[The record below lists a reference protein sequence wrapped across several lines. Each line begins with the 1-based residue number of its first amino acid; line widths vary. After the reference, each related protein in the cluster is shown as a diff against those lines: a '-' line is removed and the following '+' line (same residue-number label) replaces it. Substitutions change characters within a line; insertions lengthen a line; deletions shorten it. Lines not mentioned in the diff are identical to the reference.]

1 MSENVKM
8 PLTLGEVR
16 EILFNKKKI
25 FLDSKA
31 LKPVEEAYNFLEEF
45 SKNKVI
51 YGINTG
57 LGPMAQYRVDEKD
70 AIQLQYNLIRSHCT
84 GTGNILSP
92 LQAKACLLARLYS
105 FLQGKSGVHPSVVIL
120 LSELI
125 NKGAVP
131 VIYDHGGVGASG
143 DLVQLA
149 HVALFMIGE
158 GHGFFNGNRLPAKEI
173 FALTGLQPIN
183 IYIREGLG
191 IMNGT
196 SAMTGMGL
204 INILEAKN
212 LLSASVAAASLIN
225 ELVESFD
232 DHFSSKLNE
241 AKGHYGQQKIAAM
254 MYSLLEDSKIIKKRD
269 EHLYVER
276 SDTFFGEKVQEYYS
290 IRCVPQILGPIFDTI
305 SNAEKVLINEL
316 NSANDN
322 PIVDASSG
330 NVYHGGNFH
339 GDYVALE
346 MDKLKIAL
354 TKLTMLAERQINY
367 LLNSK
372 LNEKFPPF
380 LNMGTLG
387 LNLGLQA
394 LQFTATSTTAESQT
408 LSYPMYLHSI
418 PNNGDNQD
426 IVSMGMNAASLT
438 SRVIQN
444 GFQVMAIQMI
454 MLTQAFEISGKNEG
468 LSSFS
473 KNSIEKLRKIY
484 KPGKEDRTYYEDI
497 HKMKIEI
504 SEGNIFKSN
513 IQF

>member
-1 MSENVKM
+1 MSGIVKT
-8 PLTLGEVR
+8 PLSLGEVSD
-16 EILFNKKKI
+16 ILYNNKQI
-25 FLDSKA
+25 ILDRNK
-31 LKPVEEAYNFLEEF
+31 LEPVEEAYNFLEKF

-70 AIQLQYNLIRSHCT
+70 AVQLQLNLIRSHCT
-84 GTGNILSP
+84 GTGNILTP

-105 FLQGKSGVHPSVVIL
+105 FLQGKSGIHPSVVIL
-120 LSELI
+120 LAELI
-125 NKGAVP
+125 NKEAVP
-131 VIYDHGGVGASG
+131 VVYDHGGVGASG

-149 HVALFMIGE
+149 HVALFLIGE
-158 GHGFFNGNRLPAKEI
+158 GHGLYKGQKLPAKDI
-173 FALTGLQPIN
+173 FEQTGLKPIN

-191 IMNGT
+191 VMNGT
-196 SAMTGMGL
+196 SAMTGIGL
-204 INILEAKN
+204 INIIEAKK
-212 LLSASVAAASLIN
+212 LLSASIAASSLIN

-232 DHFSSKLNE
+232 DHFSARLNE
-241 AKGHYGQQKIAAM
+241 AKGHLGQQKIAAT
-254 MYSLLEDSKIIKKRD
+254 MYKVLEDSKFIKKRD
-269 EHLYVER
+269 EHLYIER
-276 SDTFFGEKVQEYYS
+276 SDTVFGEKVQEYYS
-290 IRCVPQILGPIFDTI
+290 IRCVPQILGPIYDTI
-305 SNAEKVLINEL
+305 QNAENVLVNEL

-322 PIVDASSG
+322 PIVDSKTG

-346 MDKLKIAL
+346 MDKLKIAIA
-354 TKLTMLAERQINY
+354 KLTMLSERQINY

-426 IVSMGMNAASLT
+426 IVSMGMNAAILT

-444 GFQVMAIQMI
+444 GFQVLSIQMI
-454 MLTQAFEISGKNEG
+454 MITQAFEISGKKEG
-468 LSSFS
+468 LSTFS
-473 KNSIEKLRKIY
+473 KNQIEKFRKIFE
-484 KPGKEDRTYYEDI
+484 PQKEDNIFYE
-497 HKMKIEI
+497 KIENMRYELANGGLI
-504 SEGNIFKSN
+504 DSLL
-513 IQF
+513 QF